1 VSTPVGRF
9 AQTFKQV
16 IFLAAGVV
24 LFVIAI
30 RGLIL
35 PQKLLTGGVT
45 GLSLLLHALLG
56 WKIGLLV
63 LIFNIPIFLLGFRD
77 LGRRF
82 ALYSGMAVVGF
93 WLLVDHLPMPVL
105 THDPLLAS
113 IFGGLLGGVG
123 SALAVRAG
131 GSLGGFDILG
141 VVLNRRFSLG
151 VGEVGLIL
159 NGTLIVAVGLIEDPE
174 RAMYTLVSIY
184 VGSRTLDALQ
194 TPRPRKA
201 VLIVSKENRA
211 IKERLLFEMGRGV
224 TLLKAEGAYT
234 GEDINVLICVITRF
248 ELKELRDIV
257 KGEDPQAFV
266 SVLEA
271 SDVVGR
277 FRRPSAFSFLKRHP
291 GEAPEV

>member
-1 VSTPVGRF
+1 VSSTVGRV

-16 IFLAAGVV
+16 ILLFAGVC

-45 GLSLLLHALLG
+45 GLALLLHALLG
-56 WKIGLLV
+56 WKIGLLT

-82 ALYSGMAVVGF
+82 AFYSGLAVVGF
-93 WLLVDHLPMPVL
+93 WLLVDHLPVPVL

-151 VGEVGLIL
+151 IGEVGLIL
-159 NGTLIVAVGLIEDPE
+159 NGMLIVAAGLIENPE

-234 GEDINVLICVITRF
+234 GEDTNVLICVITRF

-257 KGEDPQAFV
+257 KNEDPQAFV

-277 FRRPSAFSFLKRHP
+277 FKRPSAFSFLKGRRND
-291 GEAPEV
+291 ATWV

>member
-1 VSTPVGRF
+1 MRQIVL
-9 AQTFKQV
+9 
-16 IFLAAGVV
+16 LAAGV
-24 LFVIAI
+24 LFFVVAI
-30 RGLIL
+30 RGLLL
-35 PQKLLTGGVT
+35 PQKLFTGGVT
-45 GLSLLLHALLG
+45 GLSLLLHALLR
-56 WKIGLLV
+56 WKIGLLT
-63 LIFNIPIFLLGFRD
+63 LLFNIPIFLLGFRD

-93 WLLVDHLPMPVL
+93 WLLVDHMPVPVL
-105 THDPLLAS
+105 TRDPLLAS

-141 VVLNRRFSLG
+141 VVLNRKFSLG
-151 VGEVGLIL
+151 VGEVGLVL
-159 NGTLIVAVGLIEDPE
+159 NGMLIVAAGLIGDPE

-234 GEDINVLICVITRF
+234 GEDTNVLICVITRF

-277 FRRPSAFSFLKRHP
+277 FKRPSAFSLLKKRRS
-291 GEAPEV
+291 EVVGV

>member
-1 VSTPVGRF
+1 MSLPPGRP
-9 AQTFKQV
+9 AQTMRQIV
-16 IFLAAGVV
+16 LLAAGV
-24 LFVIAI
+24 LFFVVAI
-30 RGLIL
+30 RGLLL
-35 PQKLLTGGVT
+35 PQKLFTGGVT

-56 WKIGLLV
+56 WKIGLLT
-63 LIFNIPIFLLGFRD
+63 LLFNIPIFLLGFRD

-93 WLLVDHLPMPVL
+93 WLLVDHMPVPVL
-105 THDPLLAS
+105 TRDPLLAS

-141 VVLNRRFSLG
+141 VVLNRKFSLG
-151 VGEVGLIL
+151 VGEVGLVL
-159 NGTLIVAVGLIEDPE
+159 NGMLIVAAGLIGDPE

-234 GEDINVLICVITRF
+234 GEDTNVLICVITRF

-277 FRRPSAFSFLKRHP
+277 FKRPSAFSLLKKRRS
-291 GEAPEV
+291 EVVGV